1 MAIVTCILGALTFYL
16 TVIRDS
22 DQSGDKK
29 VEIRQKE
36 ADLFYKQSEIQ
47 RAKDAAKADFLQK
60 NLALLTSAQ
69 PDSMRQAEA
78 LIDASFSSPEDVLD
92 VKTKARHIHESVT
105 ELAPEASRG
114 SSQFKAIG
122 FQYAS
127 SGHYAEAA
135 LSFGNAVN
143 LDPNDIQAWNALSYA
158 QLRNNELDAAYKSIS
173 RAISLKPSEG
183 NLPRLVALNATK
195 ILCAQGNDKDALV
208 YLNVAIRSVKQ
219 LESAARA
226 DGELSHLCGFTFE

>member
-1 MAIVTCILGALTFYL
+1 VAIVTCILGALTFYL

-92 VKTKARHIHESVT
+92 VKTKVRHIHESVSLT
-105 ELAPEASRG
+105 LPYAGTARLHLLDLVMSPPITAPAWR
-114 SSQFKAIG
+114 QNKLMDMRIFLRRWW
-122 FQYAS
+122 AS
-127 SGHYAEAA
+127 S
-135 LSFGNAVN
+135 
-143 LDPNDIQAWNALSYA
+143 
-158 QLRNNELDAAYKSIS
+158 
-173 RAISLKPSEG
+173 
-183 NLPRLVALNATK
+183 
-195 ILCAQGNDKDALV
+195 
-208 YLNVAIRSVKQ
+208 
-219 LESAARA
+219 
-226 DGELSHLCGFTFE
+226 